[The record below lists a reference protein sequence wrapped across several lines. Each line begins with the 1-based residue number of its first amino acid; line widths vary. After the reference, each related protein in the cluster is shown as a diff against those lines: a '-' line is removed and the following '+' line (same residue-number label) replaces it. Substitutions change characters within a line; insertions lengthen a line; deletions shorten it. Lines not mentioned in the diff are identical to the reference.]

1 MSNVHFCVLAPNKW
15 LAHLR
20 TANHD
25 NFSVSCCFDDCSH
38 IKPFTTFSGLKCHIY
53 RTHYQEKVS
62 NGGASET
69 DDEEVNFVPYH
80 EENEYVNTSHY
91 QMAEADLTRLLQA
104 EQKQAAALFIMRLH
118 EISRLSQSAID
129 DVISGSRSLFNSTLI
144 RLHAGIHQRLAEAG
158 CAEVDIDDI
167 FDEFQN
173 PYTTLDT
180 AYLQEKYINK
190 EFNVLVRVQFSISN
204 LKKLCITGAATNN
217 NRGTLLH

>member
-104 EQKQAAALFIMRLH
+104 QQKQAAALFIMRLR
-118 EISRLSQSAID
+118 EISNQPLMTSLVEAVRCSIALSYVFMLVYISVWQRQ
-129 DVISGSRSLFNSTLI
+129 DVLKSTLMTF
-144 RLHAGIHQRLAEAG
+144 LMNSKIHIPL
-158 CAEVDIDDI
+158 
-167 FDEFQN
+167 
-173 PYTTLDT
+173 
-180 AYLQEKYINK
+180 
-190 EFNVLVRVQFSISN
+190 
-204 LKKLCITGAATNN
+204 
-217 NRGTLLH
+217 